1 MNNDGKK
8 ESQDS
13 YYVCPVSKRPLTPTT
28 NGLFCQQEGV
38 EYPVKNGIPD
48 FVVEDFTESPN
59 LFLRSVD
66 KLDESAEMY
75 EGPLWYG
82 IIDKV
87 NAELG
92 LPSLEDMATMMTE
105 MVGAKHGV
113 GLDVACGTGFITRPL
128 AQKMR
133 FVYGIDI
140 SIDMLEMA
148 TEYARE
154 RGIGNIRFARSRA
167 EKLPFPDGVFDGVT
181 CSGALHLFQDTVEV
195 LNEMARVMK
204 RGARLAVNTIVK
216 GDLSTLKMYFERAGA
231 SIPFGTSIPF
241 GEKES
246 LEMLHLFDVE
256 ELDNYLSQTGF
267 KGFAYNVYGP
277 NILFHAEKG

>member
-13 YYVCPVSKRPLTPTT
+13 YYVCPVSKQPLTPTT

-66 KLDESAEMY
+66 KMDESAGMY
-75 EGPLWYG
+75 EDPWYG

-92 LPSLEDMATMMTE
+92 LPSLEDMAKMMIE
-105 MVGAKHGV
+105 MVDAENGV
-113 GLDVACGTGFITRPL
+113 GLDVACGTGFVTRPL

-133 FVYGIDI
+133 FVCGIDL
-140 SIDMLEMA
+140 SMGMLEMA

-154 RGIGNIRFARSRA
+154 REIGNIRFARGMA
-167 EKLPFPDGVFDGVT
+167 EKLPFPDGVFDGVI

-216 GDLSTLKMYFERAGA
+216 GDLSTLKMYVERAGA

-241 GEKES
+241 GKKES

-256 ELDNYLSQTGF
+256 ELDSYLSQTGF
-267 KGFAYNVYGP
+267 NGFTYDIYGP
-277 NILFHAEKG
+277 AILFHAEKG

>member
-66 KLDESAEMY
+66 KMDESAGMY
-75 EGPLWYG
+75 EDPWYG

-92 LPSLEDMATMMTE
+92 LPSLEDMAKMMIE
-105 MVGAKHGV
+105 MVDAENGV
-113 GLDVACGTGFITRPL
+113 GLDVACGTGFVTRPL

-133 FVYGIDI
+133 FVCGIDL
-140 SIDMLEMA
+140 SMGMLEMA

-154 RGIGNIRFARSRA
+154 REIGNIRFARGMA
-167 EKLPFPDGVFDGVT
+167 EKLPFPDGVFDGVI

-216 GDLSTLKMYFERAGA
+216 GDLSTLKMYVERAGA

-241 GEKES
+241 GKKES

-256 ELDNYLSQTGF
+256 ELDSYLSQTGF
-267 KGFAYNVYGP
+267 NGFTYDIYGP
-277 NILFHAEKG
+277 AILFHAEKG

>member
-13 YYVCPVSKRPLTPTT
+13 YYVCPVSKQPLTPTT

-66 KLDESAEMY
+66 KMDESAGMY
-75 EGPLWYG
+75 EDPWYG

-92 LPSLEDMATMMTE
+92 LPSLEDMAKMMIE
-105 MVGAKHGV
+105 MVDAENGV
-113 GLDVACGTGFITRPL
+113 GLDVACGTGFVTRPL

-133 FVYGIDI
+133 FVCGIDI
-140 SIDMLEMA
+140 SMGMLEMA

-154 RGIGNIRFARSRA
+154 REIGNIRFARGMA
-167 EKLPFPDGVFDGVT
+167 EKLPFPDGVFDGVI

-216 GDLSTLKMYFERAGA
+216 GDLSTLKMYLERAGA
-231 SIPFGTSIPF
+231 SIPFGTSTPF
-241 GEKES
+241 GKKES

-256 ELDNYLSQTGF
+256 ELDSYLSQTGF
-267 KGFAYNVYGP
+267 NGFTYDIYGP
-277 NILFHAEKG
+277 AILFHAEKG